1 VHLEADQT
9 EEVLDV
15 KHSKEAPTEESQS
28 KHEDKRYY
36 RNALPTKNI
45 EYLG

>member
-1 VHLEADQT
+1 MHLGADQT

-15 KHSKEAPTEESQS
+15 KHLKEARTEESQS

-36 RNALPTKNI
+36 RDALPTKNI